1 MAQVTASIL
10 LGSSSE
16 EASQEAEEERPSA
29 GDAEGEDAAEEAAVE
44 EAAEEGDDSQRSRR
58 AQKDTMHD
66 ADALH
71 ACMAP
76 FATSSSFLPL
86 FPKKNRFGAISAQVQ
101 MWRALLIL
109 HRTLSFGK
117 KCVTQV
123 ASMILNHQMPN
134 WERQLDETE
143 QVEFTEMLKTRFRS
157 QCRYV
162 AQTMKPRADRGPSA
176 LEALLRGQG
185 SSSSSS
191 TAAATAPAAAATP
204 TTPPAA
210 AAAAAAPPAAA
221 AAAAAAAPAAAPSR
235 RRISSKCSQE
245 ETFTGFSYESKEA
258 WRRSIDGAT
267 VEKVPLGSLF
277 EPAGAVLGDA
287 AMVRWSDGTE
297 EMLHEV
303 TVEDLRAMQAASPAA
318 RKSWSGVG
326 KDGATV
332 KVKTISKGVAFAI
345 VMKPKASKEEEG
357 PKEKQLG
364 QVLTKYWTF
373 SRDAEEISQLDM
385 DSAYEFTKAL
395 AVDFADGKF
404 ACVATERDRR
414 MSAAGLLKSTLKK
427 RPAAAPADERRSKA
441 AKHALKPALK
451 GPKEPK
457 EVPKDKE
464 GPEKAK
470 TRGRLKVTWAAA
482 EEVGAEDKKEEVAS
496 EKPNEEEE
504 VAAEKE
510 EEKAKGSESDS
521 SSSAGSSAPPHS
533 AWEDIRSKPGY
544 EY

>member
-1 MAQVTASIL
+1 MAEVTASIL
-10 LGSSSE
+10 LRSSSE
-16 EASQEAEEERPSA
+16 EAREEAEEERASA

-66 ADALH
+66 AEALH

-117 KCVTQV
+117 RCVTQV

-134 WERQLDETE
+134 WERQLDEIE
-143 QVEFTEMLKTRFRS
+143 QIEFTEMLTTRFRS

-162 AQTMKPRADRGPSA
+162 AQTMKPRADRGPSP
-176 LEALLRGQG
+176 LEALLRGHG
-185 SSSSSS
+185 STSSSS
-191 TAAATAPAAAATP
+191 TAAATAAAAATP
-204 TTPPAA
+204 TTPPARA
-210 AAAAAAPPAAA
+210 AAVASPPAAA
-221 AAAAAAAPAAAPSR
+221 AAAAATEAPAAAPSR
-235 RRISSKCSQE
+235 RRISSKVSQVD
-245 ETFTGFSYESKEA
+245 TFVGFSYESKEA

-277 EPAGAVLGDA
+277 EPAGAALGDA
-287 AMVRWSDGTE
+287 TMVRWSDGTE
-297 EMLHEV
+297 AMLHEV

-318 RKSWSGVG
+318 KKSWSGVG
-326 KDGATV
+326 MDGSTV
-332 KVKTISKGVAFAI
+332 KVKTVSKGVAFAI
-345 VMKPKASKEEEG
+345 VMKPKASKEEG

-364 QVLTKYWTF
+364 QVLTKYWTL
-373 SRDAEEISQLDM
+373 SRDGEEISQLDM
-385 DSAYEFTKAL
+385 DSAYEFTLAL

-441 AKHALKPALK
+441 PKPALKPALK

-457 EVPKDKE
+457 EVPKHKE
-464 GPEKAK
+464 GPEEPKR
-470 TRGRLKVTWAAA
+470 RGRPKVTWADA
-482 EEVGAEDKKEEVAS
+482 EELGAEDKKEEVAS
-496 EKPNEEEE
+496 EKPNEEEK
-504 VAAEKE
+504 VASEKE

-521 SSSAGSSAPPHS
+521 SSETGSSAPPHS